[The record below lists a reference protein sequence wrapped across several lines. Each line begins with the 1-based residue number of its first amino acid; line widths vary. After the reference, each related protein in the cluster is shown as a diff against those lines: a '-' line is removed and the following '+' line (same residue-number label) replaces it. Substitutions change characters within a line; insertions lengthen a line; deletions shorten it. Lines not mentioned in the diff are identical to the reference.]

1 MAHEDFFR
9 TEDIRPGSERSFGLV
24 FCALFAVISCLQL
37 FSPSGSPA
45 IWSVVAGAFLIVSLA
60 APRLLH
66 PLNLAWFRFGLLL
79 HRIVPSFILGLM
91 YFFVITPLGQLMRLF
106 GQRPLHLGRDPVCTT
121 YWIERASDRTP
132 ADSFKNQF

>member
-24 FCALFAVISCLQL
+24 FCALFAVISGLQL
-37 FSPSGSPA
+37 FSLSGNPA
-45 IWSVVAGAFLIVSLA
+45 IWSAIAVAFLIVSLT
-60 APRLLH
+60 APRLLS
-66 PLNLAWFRFGLLL
+66 PFNLVWFRFGLLL
-79 HRIVPSFILGLM
+79 HKIVTPVILGLM
-91 YFFVITPLGQLMRLF
+91 YFVVITPLGQLMRLF

-132 ADSFKNQF
+132 ADFFKNQF